1 MPRDDDRLNKSR
13 NPGSVVDMDP
23 HRAGERVDPRKSML
37 GIDHMVAASK
47 QIAKMVEPVRLTN
60 EEMDA
65 HKIIYPEMRDRKTID
80 LYRELRTKL
89 VENSPNDN
97 PITLVCSVT
106 PQGGATHL
114 ALNLAVSY
122 SLDAS
127 KTALLIDCNLANPSL
142 DERLYLDPEYGL
154 TDFLENEVVSID
166 NIIYATG
173 IPRLRLIPV
182 GHKRGVTS
190 EFFTSLRMKAFLDVV
205 KRRYP
210 DRHIFID
217 APSVAS
223 SVDARILSILC
234 DRVVLCVQYGR
245 VTETQ
250 VRAAMEALGEEK
262 IAGIILNN

>member
-1 MPRDDDRLNKSR
+1 MAHENDPLGKKRVSQSLVDIENRQSR
-13 NPGSVVDMDP
+13 AKNDKHIVGV
-23 HRAGERVDPRKSML
+23 
-37 GIDHMVAASK
+37 DHMVAASK
-47 QIAKMVEPVRLTN
+47 QIAKMVEPVRLTT

-89 VENSPNDN
+89 VEQSPNDN
-97 PITLVCSVT
+97 PVTLICSVT
-106 PQGGATHL
+106 PGGGASHL
-114 ALNLAVSY
+114 ALNLAVCY
-122 SLDAS
+122 SFEAN
-127 KTALLIDCNLANPSL
+127 KTALLIDCNLTNPSL
-142 DERLYLDPEYGL
+142 HERIYLDPEYGL

-173 IPRLRLIPV
+173 IPRLRLIPI
-182 GHKRGVTS
+182 GHKKGVTS

-210 DRHIFID
+210 DRHVFID

-234 DRVVLCVQYGR
+234 DRVVLCVPYGK

-250 VRAAMEALGEEK
+250 VRSAIEALGK
-262 IAGIILNN
+262 DKVAGVVINN